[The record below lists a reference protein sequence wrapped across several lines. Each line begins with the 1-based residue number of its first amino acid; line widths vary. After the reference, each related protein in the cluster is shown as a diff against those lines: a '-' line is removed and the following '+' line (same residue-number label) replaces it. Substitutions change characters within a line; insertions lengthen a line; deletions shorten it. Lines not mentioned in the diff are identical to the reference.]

1 MTGGRHIEIPG
12 LPLSVVA
19 QRDLPVGGQV
29 DHAKRSLH
37 LTGVGEVVGDVHFVS
52 VRLMLGLGGN
62 RLLSNLFRPLLS
74 PSRRPDPRSPEE
86 HHPSQSDCAILSRHL
101 TSTWSVPAPRL
112 PLRPAAARAELPT
125 ASAAGRLRPNGIPE
139 PT

>member
-29 DHAKRSLH
+29 DHAKRGLH
-37 LTGVGEVVGDVHFVS
+37 LTGIADVVGNVHFVS

-62 RLLSNLFRPLLS
+62 RLLSNLFGPLLS
-74 PSRRPDPRSPEE
+74 RSRGRDPRSSEE
-86 HHPSQSDCAILSRHL
+86 DHPSQSDCAILSRHL
-101 TSTWSVPAPRL
+101 TSTWSVPA
-112 PLRPAAARAELPT
+112 
-125 ASAAGRLRPNGIPE
+125 
-139 PT
+139 